1 LQDERFADACF
12 MRMRRNFADPNFGQ
26 HAASGTRHRFHF
38 RGRKRETKSHQTASE
53 NTKRAAI
60 FGGCLLE
67 TGIIPRD
74 QVTSRGVMIDAQAG
88 LPVTRRRGRSKEAV
102 AGDAAVL

>member
-1 LQDERFADACF
+1 MPVSCGCDGTSPIRTLGSTLRQAHVTGFTSAAGSERQNRIKRPAKI
-12 MRMRRNFADPNFGQ
+12 RK
-26 HAASGTRHRFHF
+26 
-38 RGRKRETKSHQTASE
+38 GRPF
-53 NTKRAAI
+53 